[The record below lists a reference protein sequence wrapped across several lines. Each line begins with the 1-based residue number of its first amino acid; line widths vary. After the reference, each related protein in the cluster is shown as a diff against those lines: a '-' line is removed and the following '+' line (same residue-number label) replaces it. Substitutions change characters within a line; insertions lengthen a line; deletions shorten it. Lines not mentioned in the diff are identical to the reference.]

1 MVESIALL
9 RLLQLCNSSLPVGAY
24 SYSEGLETLCFQ
36 QRLTSAT
43 DLERWLEAELR
54 HGSITTEGAVMVRG
68 YRFAADPTA
77 QDYWNRWYTASRETE
92 ELRLQSLQMGRSLL
106 KLFLALEPDANFQG
120 LDPRACH
127 YCIAYGVAASHW
139 QIELHTALLG
149 YLHSWVA
156 NLVNAGIKLI
166 PLGQTE
172 GQQVIA
178 NLGEAIALST
188 ETVLNWKDED
198 IESNSW
204 GLQLA
209 SMTHE
214 TLYSRIFRS

>member
-1 MVESIALL
+1 
-9 RLLQLCNSSLPVGAY
+9 
-24 SYSEGLETLCFQ
+24 
-36 QRLTSAT
+36 
-43 DLERWLEAELR
+43 
-54 HGSITTEGAVMVRG
+54 MVRG

-106 KLFLALEPDANFQG
+106 KLFLALEPDASFQG
-120 LDPRACH
+120 LDPRACN
-127 YCIAYGVAASHW
+127 YCIAYGVAASYW

-166 PLGQTE
+166 PLGQTQ